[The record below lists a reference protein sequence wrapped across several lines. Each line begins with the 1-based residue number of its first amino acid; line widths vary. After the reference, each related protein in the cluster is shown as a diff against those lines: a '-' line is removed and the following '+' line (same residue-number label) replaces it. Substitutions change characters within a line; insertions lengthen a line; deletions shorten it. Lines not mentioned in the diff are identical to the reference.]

1 MGRTGIPIWLT
12 CAFTCLMGCDGMSET
27 EQHGKD
33 MDTCEKE
40 GQSSLKHARLHAVIT
55 SLLDRVPG
63 PNPEAK
69 AQAMGVGRNTVYR
82 WQKGERPSESYFL
95 ILLDAAGASG
105 AYRAWCLDVWR
116 QGADEAVPADHSRE
130 PTPGASPDNPLH
142 VVGVV
147 ELGKRTRNLLRR
159 PRVAFSA
166 LGILALIGGVG
177 LISSPHIFGDSAGE
191 QKAAAQ
197 APVRPSASAAT
208 DLPRTKP
215 PAKVQPAHPAS
226 PLPLTKKSA
235 SSMPT
240 ATPPASQPSIP
251 QPTSAPPTPA
261 ECHWRVTWDEAGVYS
276 KPTQKRALM
285 LKRKSK
291 GQPVGPY
298 CDTFH
303 SSEDGHTYLK
313 VQTGSSPDGIG
324 WMRFDAVTKIE

>member
-1 MGRTGIPIWLT
+1 
-12 CAFTCLMGCDGMSET
+12 MSET

-33 MDTCEKE
+33 SDTCEKE
-40 GQSSLKHARLHAVIT
+40 GQSSPKHTRLHAVIV

-69 AQAMGVGRNTVYR
+69 GRAMDVGRNTVYR

-95 ILLDAAGASG
+95 MLLDAAGASG

-116 QGADEAVPADHSRE
+116 QSVDEAVPADHSPE
-130 PTPGASPDNPLH
+130 PTPGESPDNPLH

-147 ELGKRTRNLLRR
+147 ELGKRTRSLLRR

-166 LGILALIGGVG
+166 LAILVLVGVVGLIGG
-177 LISSPHIFGDSAGE
+177 PHVYGDSAGE
-191 QKAAAQ
+191 QKTAAQ
-197 APVRPSASAAT
+197 APVLPPASAAT
-208 DLPRTKP
+208 DPPRTKP
-215 PAKVQPAHPAS
+215 PAKVQPARPVS
-226 PLPLTKKSA
+226 PPLTQRSA
-235 SSMPT
+235 PSRPT
-240 ATPPASQPSIP
+240 SAPPASQPSIP
-251 QPTSAPPTPA
+251 QPTSAPPAPA
-261 ECHWRVTWDEAGVYS
+261 ECHWRVSWDEAGVYS

-285 LKRKSK
+285 LKQKSK

-313 VQTGSSPDGIG
+313 VQTDSSPDGIG
-324 WMRFDAVTKIE
+324 WMRFDAVTKVE